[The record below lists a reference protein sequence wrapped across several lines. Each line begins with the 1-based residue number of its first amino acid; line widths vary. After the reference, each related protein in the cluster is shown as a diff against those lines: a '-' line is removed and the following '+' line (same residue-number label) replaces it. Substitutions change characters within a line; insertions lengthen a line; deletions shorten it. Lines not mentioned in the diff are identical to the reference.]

1 MQVQMQCNYDNHD
14 YLRRKPLKLFLKFSL
29 YTTLQMPAI
38 MFSICRPYI
47 DHSLAWIVLI
57 LLTRKKYSQEEED
70 MDYAQSLTTLEPSQ

>member
-1 MQVQMQCNYDNHD
+1 
-14 YLRRKPLKLFLKFSL
+14 
-29 YTTLQMPAI
+29 MPAI